1 MIYMY
6 PADIKKIPIKLK
18 YSFTGIFSNKDFICF
33 YWISFR
39 YSLKKLLF
47 FIFMTLIRE
56 LVASLVLF
64 LNNTL
69 AVQKEADM
77 NFWHPLKKSV
87 FFRSV
92 LQ

>member
-1 MIYMY
+1 MIYMCLT
-6 PADIKKIPIKLK
+6 DIKKDSHKTLNTVLQESSVIRMV
-18 YSFTGIFSNKDFICF
+18 FF

-47 FIFMTLIRE
+47 FILMASIRE